1 MSLEELRF
9 EKEKL
14 EEEMSEMIN
23 EFQEK
28 IGCYVSDINLYFE
41 EFRRM
46 SGICRTKAKVV
57 LEIKF

>member
-1 MSLEELRF
+1 MTLEELRF

-14 EEEMSEMIN
+14 EKEMSKMIN

-28 IGCYVSDINLYFE
+28 IGCYVSDINLYFT
-41 EFRRM
+41 EFERN
-46 SGICRTKAKVV
+46 SGGIRTEAKVV

>member
-1 MSLEELRF
+1 MTLEELKF

-14 EEEMSEMIN
+14 EKEMSKMIN

-28 IGCYVSDINLYFE
+28 IGCYVSDINLYFT
-41 EFRRM
+41 EFERNSR
-46 SGICRTKAKVV
+46 GIRSEAKVV